1 MVADRARDRSA
12 FDALSEVA
20 ARIVSTGF
28 GIYLCFV
35 GSVLAAAAIG
45 LFVKR
50 PRISAGLR
58 ADGRIIGY
66 HQRIQHRRVM
76 KSQYMPLVRFTPR
89 GHAAVEF
96 QSRMSADP
104 KRWPEGTLIPVAY
117 AVGRPDLGEI
127 ATTARLWLAPIAL
140 LLFALGSLAIAR
152 KAGG

>member
-66 HQRIQHRRVM
+66 HQRIQQRRVM
-76 KSQYMPLVRFTPR
+76 KSQYMPLVRFTPPPPADMPRSNSSR
-89 GHAAVEF
+89 G
-96 QSRMSADP
+96 
-104 KRWPEGTLIPVAY
+104 
-117 AVGRPDLGEI
+117 
-127 ATTARLWLAPIAL
+127 
-140 LLFALGSLAIAR
+140 
-152 KAGG
+152 